1 MRGRLGKEKEMGKVR
16 LHMET
21 ETADVPM
28 KEKRKEREKEVFGV
42 VQICA
47 QTQKCWLRF
56 AEIAQLL

>member
-28 KEKRKEREKEVFGV
+28 KEKRKERKRSVWSCV
-42 VQICA
+42 DTCIHA
-47 QTQKCWLRF
+47 
-56 AEIAQLL
+56 